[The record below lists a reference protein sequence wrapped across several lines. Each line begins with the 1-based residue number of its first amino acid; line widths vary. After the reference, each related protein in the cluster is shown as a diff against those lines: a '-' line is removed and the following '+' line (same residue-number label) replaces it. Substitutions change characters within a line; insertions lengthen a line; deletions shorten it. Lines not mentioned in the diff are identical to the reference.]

1 MIVIAG
7 REFGR
12 VGDVAEAFGR
22 SKDTIWRWD
31 RMGILRS
38 DTTWAGEK
46 IWDMK
51 KVQEKVAKKRV
62 GRPSRS
68 FD

>member
-1 MIVIAG
+1 
-7 REFGR
+7 
-12 VGDVAEAFGR
+12 
-22 SKDTIWRWD
+22 
-31 RMGILRS
+31 MGILRS
-38 DTTWAGEK
+38 DTTWLGEK

>member
-51 KVQEKVAKKRV
+51 KVQEKVTKKRV